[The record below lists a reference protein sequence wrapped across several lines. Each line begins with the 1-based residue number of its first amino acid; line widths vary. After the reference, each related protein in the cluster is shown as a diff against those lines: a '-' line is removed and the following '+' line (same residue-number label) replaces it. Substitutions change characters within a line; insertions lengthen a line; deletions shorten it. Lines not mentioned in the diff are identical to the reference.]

1 MAKVAGEGV
10 PLLYLTIVFL
20 ILSWVTFVTR
30 VGVRRWIDAFG
41 SDDWLMGG
49 GLNPRTTRQ
58 ILYTVTAS
66 LVIVCCFYGAGQHSD
81 ALSKADIQTGT
92 KLFFIAEFFY
102 AACTVLI
109 KCSISVTLLR
119 IADARR
125 RFVWTLRALM
135 GLTSIAAIV
144 FILAIANICHPIT
157 MLWGETTEG
166 SCNPSLNSSVS
177 FFFSA
182 VSIVT
187 DLVLATLPGILMWRV
202 NMKKT
207 VKFSVVVILG
217 LAAFA
222 SCATVVRL
230 RYLTLYNDQKEFMF
244 STGAIG
250 LWSILEEGIGIVAGS
265 LPALRPLLTL
275 PILGG
280 NSRETGNSSSAHGT
294 TNRILPT
301 ATPPSF
307 QSSSKAQQQK
317 QQGGPLRPQIHP
329 RGASN
334 AFRLSVFDC
343 SPASESILNN
353 GDNNNNYNQRMANW
367 GRRSPRGSGKDAA
380 SDDEDDDNDGD
391 SQKQIV
397 KEVHVSVEAEDSN
410 QSASDDW
417 IRQQVLGWDTDRRSS
432 RAGPV
437 LQ

>member
-49 GLNPRTTRQ
+49 GL

-329 RGASN
+329 RAHGE
-334 AFRLSVFDC
+334 LGKK
-343 SPASESILNN
+343 ESAGI
-353 GDNNNNYNQRMANW
+353 
-367 GRRSPRGSGKDAA
+367 GKDAA